1 MRVRKHT
8 TIIALAMCLCELRAK
23 ELNLRLVERRSLRH
37 HPLYDSSFHVFNET
51 MQPQTRVFLAFG
63 VQTRE
68 EETIEWVNPSDIH
81 TEAVEVVHV
90 SVQHT

>member
-1 MRVRKHT
+1 MYVCFSVFLENEPDGSWSS
-8 TIIALAMCLCELRAK
+8 LA
-23 ELNLRLVERRSLRH
+23 H
-37 HPLYDSSFHVFNET
+37 HPLHDSSIHVFNET
-51 MQPQTRVFLAFG
+51 MQPQTRVCLAFG